1 MIINVENGENIK
13 KSENKKLLLDENE
26 QSYDEINYLYF
37 DMIASSYYLSLFEK
51 MKIKICLIKRKDEM
65 TFDEIDE
72 WLDEKNKSKKTI
84 VVKCS
89 KKNNNNEINKQT
101 VLVRLRHLL
110 AHGKKN
116 EEEYKYYVDN
126 KDNELFK
133 KEEKT
138 RCFYEKFDNDF
149 EKLLRECVESNKK
162 NNIWFKKLNNIIFL
176 TIKYCLEKLCHKW
189 KN

>member
-72 WLDEKNKSKKTI
+72 
-84 VVKCS
+84 
-89 KKNNNNEINKQT
+89 
-101 VLVRLRHLL
+101 
-110 AHGKKN
+110 
-116 EEEYKYYVDN
+116 
-126 KDNELFK
+126 
-133 KEEKT
+133 
-138 RCFYEKFDNDF
+138 
-149 EKLLRECVESNKK
+149 
-162 NNIWFKKLNNIIFL
+162 
-176 TIKYCLEKLCHKW
+176 
-189 KN
+189 